1 MAETY
6 NVYFGTPGNL
16 VQIAEEQAGL
26 SIVVPYNL
34 EYNTVYNWRVDATN
48 EYGTTTGDTWS
59 FTVLVLSPPTISTG
73 VGGAGDFTG
82 ENNMLTVNRLISAA
96 NNKIWYED
104 L

>member
-6 NVYFGTPGNL
+6 NVYFGTPGDL
-16 VQIAEEQAGL
+16 VQIADQQEGL

-48 EYGTTTGDTWS
+48 EAGTTTGDTWS
-59 FTVLVLSPPTISTG
+59 FTVLVFNPPVVPI
-73 VGGAGDFTG
+73 GGNG
-82 ENNMLTVNRLISAA
+82 EPIGINNMLTRKRFIAAA

-104 L
+104 I